1 MVRFIVVVV
10 LFFSVKEVSSQ
21 EVIDT
26 LKTEEGT
33 MLIYAN
39 RTWEYL
45 EDQEFDGLLNPALHE
60 FILRDSSLNFIS
72 PWDTEQC
79 YSSNKSN
86 DLSKLKDTLWLCVVD
101 TSHKDFVIPFNG
113 RITSSYGYR
122 RGRYHNGIDIDLETG
137 DTVVAAFSGKVRYA
151 KYNDAGFG
159 NLVVIRHYN
168 GLETFYAH
176 LSNILV
182 VPNQEVVAGEPI
194 GQGGNTGHSRG
205 SHLHFETRFYDAP
218 MNPEEIIDFK
228 NKCIRS
234 ENLFVH
240 KGLFQPGATASHGS
254 LASVS
259 SGQSSYYR
267 IRSGDTLS
275 QIARKHGTTVSRL
288 CQINNIRPTTT
299 LHIGR
304 SLRVK

>member
-1 MVRFIVVVV
+1 MLKLTILIGISILSSLSF
-10 LFFSVKEVSSQ
+10 SQ
-21 EVIDT
+21 EIIDT
-26 LKTEEGT
+26 LETDKGT
-33 MLIYAN
+33 MLVYSN

-45 EDQEFDGLLNPALHE
+45 EDKEFDGLLNPDLHE
-60 FILRDSSLNFIS
+60 FITRDSSLNYIC

-79 YSSNKSN
+79 YSSNKTN

-101 TSHKDFVIPFNG
+101 TAHNNFVIPFDG
-113 RITSSYGYR
+113 KITSRYGYR
-122 RGRYHNGIDIDLETG
+122 RGRYHNGIDIDLRTG
-137 DTVVAAFSGKVRYA
+137 DTVVAAFNGKVRYA

-176 LSNILV
+176 LSDLNV
-182 VPNQEVVAGEPI
+182 VANQEVKAGDPI
-194 GQGGNTGHSRG
+194 GLGGNTGHSRG

-228 NKCIRS
+228 KKVIRS

-240 KGLFQPGATASHGS
+240 SGLFRPGALPSHVVSPPPGS
-254 LASVS
+254 AV
-259 SGQSSYYR
+259 YYR
-267 IRSGDTLS
+267 IRGGDTLS
-275 QIARKHGTTVSRL
+275 NIARKHETSISML
-288 CQINNIRPTTT
+288 CQLNNIRPTTT

-304 SLRVK
+304 SLRVQ

>member
-1 MVRFIVVVV
+1 MLKLAIA
-10 LFFSVKEVSSQ
+10 FSAILISCSSIAQ
-21 EVIDT
+21 EVVDT
-26 LKTEEGT
+26 LETENGT

-45 EDQEFDGLLNPALHE
+45 EDKNFDGLLNRELHE
-60 FILRDSSLNFIS
+60 FMMRDSSLNYIS
-72 PWDTEQC
+72 PWDTDQC
-79 YSSNKSN
+79 YSSNKTN

-101 TSHKDFVIPFNG
+101 TTHNKFVMPFEG
-113 RITSSYGYR
+113 KITSRYGYR
-122 RGRYHNGIDIDLETG
+122 RGRYHNGIDIDLRTG
-137 DTVVAAFSGKVRYA
+137 DTVVAAFNGKVRYA

-176 LSNILV
+176 LSDINV
-182 VPNQEVVAGEPI
+182 VPNQEVKAGDFI
-194 GQGGNTGHSRG
+194 GLGGNTGHSSG

-228 NKCIRS
+228 EKIIRS

-240 KGLFQPGATASHGS
+240 KGLFRPGAMPSHASSPTADGS
-254 LASVS
+254 AA
-259 SGQSSYYR
+259 YYR
-267 IRSGDTLS
+267 IRSGDTLGH
-275 QIARKHGTTVSRL
+275 IARKNRTSVSRL
-288 CQINNIRPTTT
+288 CQLNNIRPTTT

-304 SLRVK
+304 SLRVR